1 MQRTTTTAALLVT
14 VAVSAL
20 SGCVTVQHPS
30 VAPGPP
36 VAPTQP
42 SAPRPDGRA
51 EPQVVQ
57 APAQE
62 ALQLIESSRKSRPS
76 APEPRDAPPSSVAAP
91 APEQPAPRSQPHAR
105 PEHPGAGHPE
115 VRRPQRPHVE
125 IPDVATQV
133 PKNPDVCKL
142 GKQYGAWRK
151 DSPEAAIC
159 EQTYGR

>member
-1 MQRTTTTAALLVT
+1 MQRTTTTATLLVT

-20 SGCVTVQHPS
+20 TGCVTVQRPS
-30 VAPGPP
+30 LAPGPP
-36 VAPTQP
+36 AAPTQP
-42 SAPRPDGRA
+42 SAPRPDGQA

-76 APEPRDAPPSSVAAP
+76 APAPT
-91 APEQPAPRSQPHAR
+91 EAPRSAAAPEPEHRVPPPHPGPDHPRQDRR
-105 PEHPGAGHPE
+105 PEVPK
-115 VRRPQRPHVE
+115 PQQPHVE
-125 IPDVATQV
+125 IPDVARHV

-142 GKQYGAWRK
+142 GKQYGGWRK
-151 DSPEAAIC
+151 DSPEAVIC

>member
-1 MQRTTTTAALLVT
+1 MHRTTTTATLLVT

-36 VAPTQP
+36 VAPSQP
-42 SAPRPDGRA
+42 TAPRPDGRA

-62 ALQLIESSRKSRPS
+62 ALQLIESSRKSGRSTPL
-76 APEPRDAPPSSVAAP
+76 PKEAPPSSAAAP
-91 APEQPAPRSQPHAR
+91 APGQQPHAR
-105 PEHPGAGHPE
+105 PAHPHPGHPE
-115 VRRPQRPHVE
+115 APRPHVE
-125 IPDVATQV
+125 IPDVAGQV

-142 GKQYGAWRK
+142 GKQYGGWRK
-151 DSPEAAIC
+151 DSPEAVIC
-159 EQTYGR
+159 ERTYGR

>member
-1 MQRTTTTAALLVT
+1 MHRTTTTATLLVT

-36 VAPTQP
+36 VAPSQP

-62 ALQLIESSRKSRPS
+62 ALQLIESSRKSRRS
-76 APEPRDAPPSSVAAP
+76 APQPTKAPPSSPAAP
-91 APEQPAPRSQPHAR
+91 APGHQAPRSQPHTR
-105 PEHPGAGHPE
+105 PAHPHAEAPK
-115 VRRPQRPHVE
+115 PQHPHVE
-125 IPDVATQV
+125 IPDVAAHV

-142 GKQYGAWRK
+142 GKQYGGWRK
-151 DSPEAAIC
+151 DSPEALIC
-159 EQTYGR
+159 EGTYGR